1 MKLLKEP
8 AIYLYLL
15 IFVLNTIYP
24 EKTAATPPA
33 LSEALS
39 TARAEAGQPIPPAS
53 SAGGKVMMIVIDR
66 LTLADLSP
74 ATPASGDRLPN
85 FRRLMEQGALGLM
98 NCNTAGGAGNP
109 ENTYATIG
117 AGARVRAPGTS
128 ALGFNAGE
136 ILPGG
141 AGRQAAEEYRSRT
154 GKDAPRG
161 AVVHL
166 GIARIREQNAGLPY
180 PARPG
185 ALGTALRKAGLET
198 AVLGN
203 ADSPLGPRRQA
214 VSIAMDENGLV
225 DYGNVG
231 AGLLTKDSKFP
242 GGLRTNYAG
251 LLREMA
257 GLPGDAAL
265 TVVEVGDLYRLE
277 EFREDVLKN
286 VLFAKRE
293 EILQEIDFFL
303 GQAIRFID
311 LKKDLLIIVSPTRS
325 AMPPGKENYL
335 SPVLVA
341 GAGLSPGFLFS
352 PSTKRPGI
360 ILNTDLAPTILCFFR
375 LSVPGHMLGQP
386 VQVLATTAN
395 QPAALSALQKQ
406 LALTYAARPCLQ
418 KGYIIYQLALLIAG
432 LGCIFR
438 GCSRALSV
446 LQPLLLAVLA
456 VPPAYLLLSLLPQ
469 PSLISLTLELIFIT
483 AGLTLLALAAA
494 RRSPLGS
501 LICSGLLTAGLI
513 MIDSW
518 LGSPLQK
525 TSLMG
530 YDPIIGA
537 RFYGI
542 GNEYMGVLTGSLTVG
557 GTAALTLF
565 PRFRRAGVITLGL
578 LFLLAV
584 YVLGNPRL
592 GANMGGVIA
601 ASTAFLTTF
610 LLLCGIRFSFKT
622 VACLAGVVIF
632 LVAGLFL
639 IDLQRA
645 PEAQT
650 HFGRNAAI
658 VMAGGWPEVVDIIK
672 RKSEI
677 NIKLFKYTIWSR
689 IFLASL
695 SSLTLLF
702 YRPVEVMAGVKR
714 AFPDLYKGFL
724 GVVLGSITALL
735 FNDSGIVAAAT
746 TLIFV
751 VSPLIYLILT
761 EQCK

>member
-1 MKLLKEP
+1 MRFFRGP
-8 AIYLYLL
+8 AIYLL
-15 IFVLNTIYP
+15 IFAL
-24 EKTAATPPA
+24 TAIFPGKIAAAPA
-33 LSEALS
+33 LSEALP

-53 SAGGKVMMIVIDR
+53 SAGGKVIMIVIDR
-66 LTLADLSP
+66 LTLADLNP
-74 ATPASGDRLPN
+74 ATPANLDRLPN
-85 FRRLMEQGALGLM
+85 FRRLMEQGTLGLM

-117 AGARVRAPGTS
+117 AGAHVRAPGTS

-141 AGRQAAEEYRSRT
+141 ASRQAAEEYRSRT

-166 GIARIREQNAGLPY
+166 GIARIRKQNAGLPY

-185 ALGTALRKAGLET
+185 ALGTVLHKAGRKT

-203 ADSPLGPRRQA
+203 ADTPLGLRRQA

-231 AGLLTKDSKFP
+231 AGLLTKDSEFP

-257 GLPGDAAL
+257 SLPGDAAL
-265 TVVEVGDLYRLE
+265 TVVEVGDLSRLE
-277 EFREDVLKN
+277 EFKEDVLKN
-286 VLFAKRE
+286 VLSAKRE
-293 EILQEIDFFL
+293 EVLQEIDFFL
-303 GQAIRFID
+303 GQASRFID
-311 LKKDLLIIVSPTRS
+311 LKKDLLLIVSPTLS
-325 AMPPGKENYL
+325 TMPPGEENYL

-341 GAGLSPGFLFS
+341 GAGLSPGLLSS

-360 ILNTDLAPTILCFFR
+360 ILNTDLAPTILRFFR
-375 LSVPGHMLGQP
+375 LSVPGYMLGQP
-386 VQVLATTAN
+386 VQVLATTN
-395 QPAALSALQKQ
+395 QPVALSALQKQ
-406 LALTYAARPCLQ
+406 LALTYTARPCLQ
-418 KGYIIYQLALLIAG
+418 KGYLIYQLALLIAG
-432 LGCIFR
+432 LGCVFR
-438 GCSRALSV
+438 GRSRALSV
-446 LQPLLLAVLA
+446 LQPFLLAVLA
-456 VPPAYLLLSLLPQ
+456 VPPAYLLLPLLPQ
-469 PSLISLTLELIFIT
+469 PSLVSLTLELILIT

-501 LICSGLLTAGLI
+501 LICLGLLTAGLI
-513 MIDSW
+513 IVDVL

-542 GNEYMGVLTGSLTVG
+542 GNEYMGVLTGSLIVG

-622 VACLAGVVIF
+622 VSCLAGAVIF

-645 PEAQT
+645 PEVQS

-658 VMAGGWPEVVDIIK
+658 VMSGGWPEVVDIIK

-689 IFLASL
+689 IFLVSL
-695 SSLTLLF
+695 SSLALLC
-702 YRPVEVMAGVKR
+702 YRPVGVMAGVKR
-714 AFPDLYKGFL
+714 SFPDLYKGFL
-724 GVVLGSITALL
+724 GVILGSIAALL

-761 EQCK
+761 EQSK